1 MPHLTKYKTNNFFS
15 KTKKMGQKR
24 VGDILCATPE
34 TAGQR
39 DNGTTGQR
47 DDGTTGRR
55 DDGTTGRR
63 DDGTTGRRDDGTTG
77 LRDDGTTGRRD
88 DGTTG
93 RRDDGTT
100 GLRDSF
106 SRRLVVSRRD
116 RWVLL
121 AKTPLRLCPTKKR
134 PPKESLEKSISVVL
148 LYSIR
153 DW

>member
-1 MPHLTKYKTNNFFS
+1 MPHLTKYKTNNFFP

-24 VGDILCATPE
+24 VGTSCVPRPRLRDNGT
-34 TAGQR
+34 TGQR

-47 DDGTTGRR
+47 DN
-55 DDGTTGRR
+55 
-63 DDGTTGRRDDGTTG
+63 
-77 LRDDGTTGRRD
+77 
-88 DGTTG
+88 
-93 RRDDGTT
+93 GTT

-134 PPKESLEKSISVVL
+134 PPKESLEKKYQCSTAI
-148 LYSIR
+148 LYSGLVAPLIAPVYSPVIWR
-153 DW
+153 PDLSVTSNVSLYAPFS